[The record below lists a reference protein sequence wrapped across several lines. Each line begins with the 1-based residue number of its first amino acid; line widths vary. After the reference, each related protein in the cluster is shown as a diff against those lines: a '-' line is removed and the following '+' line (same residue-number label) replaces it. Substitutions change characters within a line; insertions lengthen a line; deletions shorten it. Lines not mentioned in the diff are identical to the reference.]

1 MKDKYKPETYV
12 FIMGQSFPR
21 GELIKLSL
29 IALFLLLA
37 LTVGGVLYYLD
48 WRETQLLRAANREKV
63 DAFQEEVEL
72 EKVTIGPLKQFF
84 EDYLQQ
90 TKFDEVDS
98 IRAVGAYKL
107 EQDEMEITFLV
118 KRPGL
123 YRQTL
128 SMESLLLEFGY
139 DGETVWLTQSR
150 EVIESSNLELLKL
163 NKLLAT
169 LESSIPCLAWS
180 YDPKEPITQY
190 ELMPETSY
198 DGHECYV
205 IKNTELLP
213 GMAVYHYI
221 DKESKF
227 EYYRRASV
235 QISPRRYKDVELFYD
250 PPPWKILSIRC
261 LQAWSSIWMGAS
273 PMMSISTSWRSIEG
287 SRATCFSKFGALY
300 SREQRAL

>member
-21 GELIKLSL
+21 SEVIKLIS
-29 IALFLLLA
+29 IALFLLVA
-37 LTVGGVLYYLD
+37 LIVGGVLYYLD
-48 WRETQLLRAANREKV
+48 WRESQSLRAANREQV
-63 DAFQEEVEL
+63 EAFEEEAAL
-72 EKVTIGPLKQFF
+72 EKVTISPLKQFF

-90 TKFDEVDS
+90 TQFDQVDS
-98 IRAVGAYKL
+98 IRAVGSYQLK
-107 EQDEMEITFLV
+107 QKDMEITFLV

-128 SMESLLLEFGY
+128 SMDSFLLEFGF

-150 EVIESSNLELLKL
+150 EVIDSSNLDLLKL

-190 ELMPETSY
+190 QLMPDALYE
-198 DGHECYV
+198 GHECYV

-227 EYYRRASV
+227 EHYRRASV
-235 QISPRRYKDVELFYD
+235 QIAPRRYKDIELFYD
-250 PPPWKILSIRC
+250 PPL
-261 LQAWSSIWMGAS
+261 
-273 PMMSISTSWRSIEG
+273 EG
-287 SRATCFSKFGALY
+287 SKYPLPSGMELLMDGQISYDVDFDVVEVNRGIASYLFQQSRGAL
-300 SREQRAL
+300 